1 MMRGR
6 WHLLLVVIGL
16 TVALAPAAA
25 VDAAGLDG
33 FGRCLKQA
41 GATFYGASWC
51 PHCAAQ
57 RQTLGD
63 AMSHVRYVECSEDG
77 DRGAPARPCK
87 AANVSSYPTWVF
99 ADGSRA
105 SGEQSLEALA
115 AKTGC
120 TLPRR

>member
-1 MMRGR
+1 MTIRR
-6 WHLLLVVIGL
+6 SHVALLLAGLGAVL
-16 TVALAPAAA
+16 TVTPP
-25 VDAAGLDG
+25 VGAAGLDA
-33 FGRCLKQA
+33 FGRCLKDR

-77 DRGAPARPCK
+77 NRGAPARTCK

-99 ADGSRA
+99 ADGSRE

-115 AKTGC
+115 SRTGC
-120 TLPRR
+120 PLPRR